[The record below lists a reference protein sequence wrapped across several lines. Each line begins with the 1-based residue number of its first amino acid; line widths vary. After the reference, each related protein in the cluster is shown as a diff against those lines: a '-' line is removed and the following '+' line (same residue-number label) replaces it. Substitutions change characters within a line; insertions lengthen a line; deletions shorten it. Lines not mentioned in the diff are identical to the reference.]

1 MSEEEENCHQDVE
14 MVYSACVD
22 WAADWIQSYPPTL
35 VDEWDLSTW
44 IDNEMRDAIDTF
56 ITYGFRT
63 ARARNDA
70 LIILRAILFE
80 YYVFTQELISQPSRI
95 QPHPDIVSRLSA
107 LPQTPQKSA
116 AWHAEGRELLTAHE
130 FGAVCYGTES
140 RYNVVLR
147 KKCEPVAVI
156 AQSNEENDDA
166 DAHAESQTVFVTGED
181 GKLGALKWGWR
192 YEPIARQLFEACVAG
207 GEVHDSMGRVRHPSL
222 PHLAASPDGLI
233 TTGPRTGRLVEI
245 KCPISRELDGTIPL
259 DYYCQMQLQA
269 EVCDVEAVEYVE
281 IRFAA
286 APAAQVTLEDC
297 LKSRQPWI
305 GKVCVVAATAETESQ
320 DYTYAYSPLFPATV
334 EGFRECVVWRPSD
347 DAILHEESVWYVHDW
362 NNRTVMRNTRWWADV
377 GLPAYQ
383 EFWETVA
390 DARADGRF
398 KPTAEFVSDSD
409 SESDTNEPS
418 SGWVGGDD

>member
-1 MSEEEENCHQDVE
+1 MSEENCQYGVE

-35 VDEWDLSTW
+35 VDEWDLSMW

-70 LIILRAILFE
+70 IIILRAILYE
-80 YYVFTQELISQPSRI
+80 YYVFTQQLISQPSRV
-95 QPHPDIVSRLSA
+95 QPRPDIVSRLSA

-147 KKCEPVAVI
+147 KKCEHVGVHI
-156 AQSNEENDDA
+156 EEEDDDA
-166 DAHAESQTVFVTGED
+166 APAAESQTVFLTDEN

-192 YEPIARQLFEACVAG
+192 YEPVARQLFETCVAG
-207 GEVHDSMGRVRHPSL
+207 GEVHDNMGRVRHHTL

-286 APAAQVTLEDC
+286 APASHVRLEDC
-297 LKSRQPWI
+297 LQSKQPWI
-305 GKVCVVAATAETESQ
+305 GKVCVTAATHETVPQ
-320 DYTYAYSPLFPATV
+320 DYAYGYSPLFPATAD
-334 EGFRECVVWRPSD
+334 GFRDCLAWRPD
-347 DAILHEESVWYVHDW
+347 NDAILQEESVWYVQDW
-362 NNRTVMRNTRWWADV
+362 YNRTVWRNTRWWASV
-377 GLPAYQ
+377 GQPAYE
-383 EFWETVA
+383 EFWENVA
-390 DARADGRF
+390 LARANGRF
-398 KPTAEFVSDSD
+398 KPTAEFVSDS
-409 SESDTNEPS
+409 ESDCEPEPAS
-418 SGWVGGDD
+418 GGWVGDDE